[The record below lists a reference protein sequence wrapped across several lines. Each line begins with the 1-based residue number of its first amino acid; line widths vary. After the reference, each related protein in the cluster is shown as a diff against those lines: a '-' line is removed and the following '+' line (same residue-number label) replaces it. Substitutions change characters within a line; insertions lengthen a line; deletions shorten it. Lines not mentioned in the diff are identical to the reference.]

1 MRNLIVFL
9 WRHQFFV
16 FFIILEAISLTF
28 LFNSYSYHRSLAFNS
43 VNDITG
49 TVYLSYSKVTD
60 YFGLKKENEKLTNE
74 NVHLRNLIHPVN
86 SEADS
91 QLIVRHDNQYFYRT
105 AKVISSSINKQSNY
119 LLLNKGSKHG
129 IKPEMGVIS
138 TTGIAGIV
146 IGVSPDFSYVM
157 SLLHQNCRISARI
170 KKNNNLVNVLW
181 GGNNYKEGMVVDIP
195 SHIELYKEDSI
206 ITSGNSLIF
215 PEGILIGRVNEYT
228 QSTNKDL
235 SEAVIEFSTDF
246 NSLQNVYIIENLMK
260 TEADTLI
267 SAFTN

>member
-9 WRHQFFV
+9 WKHQFFV
-16 FFIILEAISLTF
+16 LFIILESISLTF

-49 TVYLSYSKVTD
+49 TIYLSYSNVTD

-74 NVHLRNLIHPVN
+74 NAFLRNLIRPVN
-86 SEADS
+86 SETDTLFNVHQDS
-91 QLIVRHDNQYFYRT
+91 QYFYRT
-105 AKVISSSINKQSNY
+105 AKVVSNSVNKQNNY
-119 LLLNKGSKHG
+119 ALLNKGSEQG

-138 TTGIAGIV
+138 SAGIAGIV

-170 KKNNNLVNVLW
+170 KKNNHLVNVLW
-181 GGNNYKEGMVVDIP
+181 DGNNYKEGLVVDIP
-195 SHIELYKEDSI
+195 SHIKLHKGDSI
-206 ITSGNSLIF
+206 VSSGNSLIF
-215 PEGILIGRVNEYT
+215 PEGILIGRVIEYM
-228 QSTNKDL
+228 QSKNKDL

-246 NSLQNVYIIENLMK
+246 NSLQNVYIIENLTK
-260 TEADTLI
+260 TEADTLV

>member
-9 WRHQFFV
+9 WKHQFFV
-16 FFIILEAISLTF
+16 LFIILETISLTF
-28 LFNSYSYHRSLAFNS
+28 LFSSYSYHRSLAFNS

-49 TVYLSYSKVTD
+49 TIYLSYSSIAD

-74 NVHLRNLIHPVN
+74 NAFLRNLTHPVD
-86 SEADS
+86 SIIDS
-91 QLIVRHDNQYFYRT
+91 QFIVRQDSQYHYRT
-105 AKVISSSINKQSNY
+105 ANVVSNSVNKQNNY
-119 LLLNKGSKHG
+119 VLLNKGSEYG

-138 TTGIAGIV
+138 STGIAGIV

-170 KKNNNLVNVLW
+170 KKNNHLVNVLW
-181 GGNNYKEGMVVDIP
+181 DGNNYKEGLVVDIP
-195 SHIELYKEDSI
+195 SHIELYKGDSI
-206 ITSGNSLIF
+206 VSSGNSLIF

-246 NSLQNVYIIENLMK
+246 NSLQNVYVIENLKK